1 MKKEKQENNDCVFLP
16 DSELLDFAKEFS
28 DNYKRLTVG
37 NYFSSKKTY
46 HIKYLTK
53 VVDNITG
60 KQLTTGAR
68 ISNDTGI
75 IQFDKSLFK
84 SKEYTSDFI
93 FYIIIWC
100 VSCVNQSN
108 KGDVKSADKNAIKYY
123 LKTGRSKKNIA
134 MGYVKL
140 FSSVSTDLNKERIEL
155 IFQMLEINNTET
167 N

>member
-1 MKKEKQENNDCVFLP
+1 MKKEKQENNCYVFLP

-46 HIKYLTK
+46 HIKYLTN
-53 VVDNITG
+53 VIDDITG
-60 KQLTTGAR
+60 QKLITGAR
-68 ISNDTGI
+68 ISNHTGI
-75 IQFDKSLFK
+75 IQLDKSLLK

-100 VSCVNQSN
+100 IACNNQSN
-108 KGDVKSADKNAIKYY
+108 KGDVKWADKYAINYY
-123 LKTGRSKKNIA
+123 LTTGRSKKNIA

-140 FSSVSTDLNKERIEL
+140 FSSISTDLNKERIEL
-155 IFQMLEINNTET
+155 IFQMLDINNTET